1 MKPKDI
7 AIFVSLVTVGSMQ
20 MIGDLTGSAET
31 KGLGAALHVSP
42 APRVFTTHDGF
53 ETFSSQFFIHWQD
66 ENGGSHSL
74 ELTAKNYE
82 GIRGPYNRRNV
93 FGAALSY
100 GPVLNNN
107 PATKD
112 MFSQVSRYAFCGAAP
127 ALKELGVDSPL
138 IRYPIAIELRPK
150 DKNSIN
156 EKWQLTYSI
165 DCDETQVEDAH
176 HA

>member
-7 AIFVSLVTVGSMQ
+7 VIFVSLVTVGSLQ
-20 MIGDLTGSAET
+20 MIGDLAGSAET

-66 ENGGSHSL
+66 KKGDSHSL
-74 ELTAKNYE
+74 ELTAENYE

-112 MFSQVSRYAFCGAAP
+112 MFSQVSRYAFCGPAP
-127 ALKELGVDSPL
+127 ALNELGVDSSL

-156 EKWQLTYSI
+156 KKWQLTYSI
-165 DCDETQVEDAH
+165 DCNETQIGDPH